1 MSLKAK
7 TPEISGAVHRA
18 THQQSVTAILGTKT
32 VAITSAGNQFFNM
45 DNWTL
50 RLLTGEMS
58 KDFGQPL
65 SRALIQK
72 WVTAAN
78 KTVICKPEI
87 RIADTPDHMSMQTL
101 NALVGGAY
109 HEAWHTKY
117 SCKRPLTV
125 SEVYTLL
132 ENRWEKIR
140 KIPRAEQILLDL
152 SNIVEDIRIERLGT
166 KEYPGTPEKMVELQT
181 FILDMEEK
189 SWVNAGKPKRDALS
203 LVSMVFRDFGLG
215 YESFAQ
221 KIAIDSYRQESPD
234 VVNLIENGA
243 LKTLLN
249 ETIALK
255 ATQDTE
261 CLRIAMDILIVLASL
276 SNGQGQQGQG
286 QSGQGQQGQGQS
298 GQGQSGQGQSGQ
310 GQQGQGQS
318 GQGQS
323 GQGQSGQGQSGQGQ
337 SGQGQQGQ
345 QGQGQSGQGQSGQGQ
360 QGQQGQ
366 GQQGQ
371 GQQGQG
377 QQGQGQSGQGQ
388 SGQGQQGQGQQGQG
402 QQGQGQSGQ
411 GQQGQ
416 GQSGQGQQGQ
426 GQQNQNG
433 QPGQGQSGNTQSG
446 QQGKGLGNPQ
456 DNGAQGGRNGGD
468 TDNSKT
474 LQDMLKGALNSKNPK
489 GPGML
494 DNNAALEQAFENIVK
509 EQIHREGG
517 IKKGEARYKP
527 YSKELDTVNVINQGK
542 PIGMDAMNSATVLLN
557 QVKAQTS
564 FLRARMRNIFRA
576 MEMTNTVH
584 GIRKGSA
591 LSERMLV
598 DSRVALMGGC
608 TPDRAYQQT
617 DEHMDVSIAAAIV
630 LDESGSMCDKL
641 DVATKVMIAL
651 TEPLDGIG
659 AKVQVSGFRDNRNN
673 NSNYDYNSAR
683 DCHQWSGVTND
694 VFKLFDERFAAVK
707 GRFVKTR
714 ADGGTPMANGMQF
727 ALDSLSARKEGHR
740 FLFVITDGAPD
751 GNHTPVINRQIRL
764 AKQSGIHV
772 VGVGLGY
779 GSQYVKNLFPD
790 HVYSDD
796 FAKMPKL
803 LVDKLNELIDT
814 TASKRGVKYK
824 ED

>member
-298 GQGQSGQGQSGQ
+298 GQGQSGQGQQ
-310 GQQGQGQS
+310 
-318 GQGQS
+318 
-323 GQGQSGQGQSGQGQ
+323 
-337 SGQGQQGQ
+337 
-345 QGQGQSGQGQSGQGQ
+345 GQGQ

-371 GQQGQG
+371 GQ
-377 QQGQGQSGQGQ
+377 
-388 SGQGQQGQGQQGQG
+388 
-402 QQGQGQSGQ
+402 
-411 GQQGQ
+411 
-416 GQSGQGQQGQ
+416 
-426 GQQNQNG
+426 
-433 QPGQGQSGNTQSG
+433 GQSGNVQSG
-446 QQGKGLGNPQ
+446 QQGKGLGTPQ

-824 ED
+824 EY

>member
-276 SNGQGQQGQG
+276 SNGQGQ
-286 QSGQGQQGQGQS
+286 SGQGQQGQGQS
-298 GQGQSGQGQSGQ
+298 
-310 GQQGQGQS
+310 
-318 GQGQS
+318 
-323 GQGQSGQGQSGQGQ
+323 
-337 SGQGQQGQ
+337 
-345 QGQGQSGQGQSGQGQ
+345 
-360 QGQQGQ
+360 
-366 GQQGQ
+366 
-371 GQQGQG
+371 GQG

-388 SGQGQQGQGQQGQG
+388 SGQGQQGQGQQGQ
-402 QQGQGQSGQ
+402 QGQ

-416 GQSGQGQQGQ
+416 GQ
-426 GQQNQNG
+426 
-433 QPGQGQSGNTQSG
+433 GQSGNVQSG
-446 QQGKGLGNPQ
+446 QQGKGLGTPQ

-824 ED
+824 EY